1 MILDWWLSPE
11 LQVRNLVRQN
21 VVESDES
28 AKKTRCSIPGMAIG
42 PITSEES
49 SGGRQGLCDGV

>member
-11 LQVRNLVRQN
+11 LQVRHLARESIG
-21 VVESDES
+21 ESDDLAE
-28 AKKTRCSIPGMAIG
+28 KTRCSVPRMAIG
-42 PITSEES
+42 PVTSEES